1 MRRHIVLT
9 ILMVIIG
16 VFLLLPGVCALFF
29 IFAGGFRETDSLF
42 VMLWI
47 ASFLISAGGIWLI
60 VKAFR

>member
-16 VFLLLPGVCALFF
+16 VILLLPGVCALVF
-29 IFAGGFRETDSLF
+29 IVAGGFSGVDSSL
-42 VMLWI
+42 VLLWVVCL
-47 ASFLISAGGIWLI
+47 LISAGGIWLI

>member
-1 MRRHIVLT
+1 MRRHFLVI

-29 IFAGGFRETDSLF
+29 IFAGGFSGLDFSF

-47 ASFLISAGGIWLI
+47 ACLLISAGGVWLI

>member
-1 MRRHIVLT
+1 MRRHPLLT

-16 VFLLLPGVCALFF
+16 AILLLPGVCAL
-29 IFAGGFRETDSLF
+29 IFTGAALYGGEPSR

-47 ASFLISAGGIWLI
+47 VSLLISAGGIWLI